1 MGIKGEGEEMDE
13 KGSSIILYGLRKL
26 MRNKYC
32 DLILLFTV
40 SAAFGMLL
48 VLSTTG

>member
-1 MGIKGEGEEMDE
+1 MKEESEEMDE
-13 KGSSIILYGLRKL
+13 KESSIVLYSLGKL
-26 MRNKYC
+26 MHNKYC

-48 VLSTTG
+48 ALSTFG